1 MTSFAV
7 TEAVRSLRQVES
19 LFGLHRAADLTFFQ
33 EWQENLLALT
43 TGEEASLDRIKTSYL
58 YNSADGPLT
67 ESKVNLL
74 LVSPLLHLSGFCDP
88 PFRLRG
94 EQSVEIMAEEGET
107 VLRGR
112 IDALTLQERVWL
124 FLVESKQA
132 KFSFSMAIPQVLTYM
147 MGSPNQAEPL
157 FGLVTNGDNF
167 LFLKLVK
174 QPQPL
179 YALSDD
185 FSLFRQSRN
194 ELWDVWQVLKH
205 FAVLEGT

>member
-1 MTSFAV
+1 MTSLAV
-7 TEAVRSLRQVES
+7 TEAVKSLRQVES
-19 LFGLHRAADLTFFQ
+19 LFELRRSTDLNFFP
-33 EWQENLLALT
+33 EWQKELPVLT
-43 TGEEASLDRIKTSYL
+43 TGEEASLDRIKASYL

-67 ESKVNLL
+67 ESTVNLL

-94 EQSVEIMAEEGET
+94 EQSVEIAAAEGET
-107 VLRGR
+107 LLRGR
-112 IDALTLQERVWL
+112 IDVLTLQERVWL

-132 KFSFSMAIPQVLTYM
+132 KFSFSMAIPQALTYM
-147 MGSPNQAEPL
+147 MGSPNQTEPL

-179 YALSDD
+179 YGLSDD

-194 ELWDVWQVLKH
+194 ELWDVLRVLKRLP
-205 FAVLEGT
+205 VKG